1 MAERRGKR
9 RATKGCP
16 GGARPWGAA
25 QSGRAAPRR
34 PWIMAVT
41 GGIGAGKSTFCRL
54 MARKPG
60 VVRLDADAVVHRMLR
75 EDAEVKRAVA
85 ARFGAGVLRPDGSV
99 DREQLGTLA
108 FANRERLADLEA
120 VLHPRVLAELGRR
133 VDALK
138 RAGAAAIVLIEIPL
152 LAESGVPPW
161 CDGVA
166 TVEAPR
172 EMRIAR
178 LKARGLSMETIKRR
192 LARQA
197 GAARRKALADLVI
210 ENRGGRGELERT
222 VEELW
227 RSWQA
232 EGPPGRSR
240 E

>member
-1 MAERRGKR
+1 
-9 RATKGCP
+9 
-16 GGARPWGAA
+16 
-25 QSGRAAPRR
+25 
-34 PWIMAVT
+34 MAVT

-60 VVRLDADAVVHRMLR
+60 VVHLDADAVVHRMLR
-75 EDAEVKRAVA
+75 EDQEVKRDVA
-85 ARFGAGVLRPDGSV
+85 ARFGTGVLRPDGSI

-108 FANRERLADLEA
+108 FGDRERLAALEA
-120 VLHPRVLAELGRR
+120 LLHPRVLAELGRL

-172 EMRIAR
+172 EIRIAR
-178 LKARGLSMETIKRR
+178 LKAKGLSVEAITRR

-197 GAARRKALADLVI
+197 SASRRRAVAGLVI
-210 ENRGGRGELERT
+210 ENGGGRGDLERT

-227 RSWQA
+227 RTWQA
-232 EGPPGRSR
+232 DGPPGRTR